1 MRRSTLALVAGALAL
16 ATSALAACSGTAA
29 EDASVAGSE
38 QGLASNVHVLTS
50 RNDAAR
56 TGANLAEKVLT
67 TSNVGGAT
75 FGKLFTRNLDGQVY
89 AQPLYVGGVNGKNLV
104 YVATEHNTVYAFD
117 ADDLR
122 VTAPPVWQKNFGPSV
137 PAADTGC
144 GLLTPEIGITSTPVI
159 DVVAKTIW
167 FTAKTKENGT
177 YVHRLHALDI
187 ANGLERANSPVVI
200 TASAPGSG
208 AGSVN
213 GVVTMN
219 PLRHMNRPGL
229 LKAGNSIYLGFASNC
244 DIGPYHGW
252 VLGYD
257 ATTLAQTAVHV
268 DTPNGSEGGIWHG
281 GVGLNADENGDV
293 FYVSGNGTFD
303 GVSNFGNSVVR
314 LHPDGAAGPA
324 SGLSVASFFT
334 PFDSSDANDG
344 DFDLG
349 STGGMLIPGTQL
361 LVTGDKRG
369 LGFLVNK
376 NQLGGIVDQD
386 SQIVQRFQ
394 GSTRGMFGGAAF
406 YKKGAGGRYYLW
418 GTGDRLKSFAFDGT
432 QFVLPPQVN
441 TSTLIGYPGGQLAV
455 SADGDTAGTA
465 VLWTVRSKR
474 TSAGLAQSAGAG
486 VLQAFDANDVTHEL
500 WSSEAKPSDMLGSIA
515 KFAPPTVANGRVFV
529 GTASNQLVAY
539 GLFAGNPPPVTVGP
553 DGGGDASD
561 GAAAPDGAPEAGN
574 VAAPTWSQIY
584 ALYIGPG
591 TPGHCSGTG
600 GCHTTLRGGF
610 TCGATKSACFQ
621 GLVAAGLVTPANGSA
636 SPLGIVGQSPLVWLG
651 GGMPL
656 DSAAQNPAAAAAV
669 QAWVAAGALDN

>member
-1 MRRSTLALVAGALAL
+1 MQRHRRGR
-16 ATSALAACSGTAA
+16 CFG
-29 EDASVAGSE
+29 G
-38 QGLASNVHVLTS
+38 
-50 RNDAAR
+50 
-56 TGANLAEKVLT
+56 VLT
-67 TSNVGGAT
+67 TSNVGGTT

-137 PAADTGC
+137 PAADTGS

-159 DVVAKTIW
+159 
-167 FTAKTKENGT
+167 
-177 YVHRLHALDI
+177 
-187 ANGLERANSPVVI
+187 
-200 TASAPGSG
+200 
-208 AGSVN
+208 
-213 GVVTMN
+213 
-219 PLRHMNRPGL
+219 
-229 LKAGNSIYLGFASNC
+229 
-244 DIGPYHGW
+244 

-268 DTPNGSEGGIWHG
+268 DTPDGSEGGIWHG

-324 SGLSVASFFT
+324 NGLTVASFFT

-369 LGFLVNK
+369 FGFLVNK

-432 QFVLPPQVN
+432 QFVLPAQVN
-441 TSTLIGYPGGQLAV
+441 TRTLIGYPGGQLAV

-486 VLQAFDANDVTHEL
+486 VLQAFDALDVTHEL
-500 WSSEAKPSDMLGSIA
+500 WSSDAKPSDMLGSIA

-539 GLFAGNPPPVTVGP
+539 GLFAGNAPPVTVGP
-553 DGGGDASD
+553 DGGSDASASNDAGSSTSDGDAATDASS
-561 GAAAPDGAPEAGN
+561 EAGSA
-574 VAAPTWSQIY
+574 AAPTWSQIY

-636 SPLGIVGQSPLVWLG
+636 SPLGVVGQSPLVWLG

-669 QAWVAAGALDN
+669 QAWAAAGALNN

>member
-1 MRRSTLALVAGALAL
+1 MRRSTLALAAGALAL
-16 ATSALAACSGTAA
+16 TTSALAACSGTAA
-29 EDASVAGSE
+29 DDAWVAASE

-67 TSNVGGAT
+67 TSNVGGTT

-144 GLLTPEIGITSTPVI
+144 VLLTPEIGITSTPVI

-167 FTAKTKENGT
+167 FTAKTKENGA

-187 ANGLERANSPVVI
+187 ANGLERANSPVAI
-200 TASAPGSG
+200 TASAPGTG
-208 AGSVN
+208 AGSV
-213 GVVTMN
+213 GGIVTMN

-268 DTPNGSEGGIWHG
+268 DTPDGSEGGIWHG

-324 SGLSVASFFT
+324 NGLTVASFFT

-369 LGFLVNK
+369 FGFLVNK
-376 NQLGGIVDQD
+376 NQLGGMVDQD

-406 YKKGAGGRYYLW
+406 YKKGAGGSYYLW
-418 GTGDRLKSFAFDGT
+418 VHGRSTEVVRVRRDAIRPASSGEHQHAHRLSRRTARGLRRRRAGGHGGPLDGAFEAHERRPCAERGRRRAPGVRRARRHPRALVERREGERHARLDS
-432 QFVLPPQVN
+432 QVRAAHRRER
-441 TSTLIGYPGGQLAV
+441 SR
-455 SADGDTAGTA
+455 
-465 VLWTVRSKR
+465 VRGHGLEPARRVRALRGES
-474 TSAGLAQSAGAG
+474 SAG
-486 VLQAFDANDVTHEL
+486 H
-500 WSSEAKPSDMLGSIA
+500 
-515 KFAPPTVANGRVFV
+515 GR
-529 GTASNQLVAY
+529 AR
-539 GLFAGNPPPVTVGP
+539 
-553 DGGGDASD
+553 
-561 GAAAPDGAPEAGN
+561 
-574 VAAPTWSQIY
+574 
-584 ALYIGPG
+584 
-591 TPGHCSGTG
+591 
-600 GCHTTLRGGF
+600 RG
-610 TCGATKSACFQ
+610 Q
-621 GLVAAGLVTPANGSA
+621 
-636 SPLGIVGQSPLVWLG
+636 
-651 GGMPL
+651 
-656 DSAAQNPAAAAAV
+656 
-669 QAWVAAGALDN
+669 